1 MGEDE
6 PNLTRAHFSDGLVQP
21 PTSDSLRYTFSQ
33 FKFVASLEC
42 VRGPAAKV
50 AKDGGDVVSIHALET
65 LKLSVLKGCF
75 FFFSF
80 QNHFSLSIPKGG
92 WMLFSDFWSILHVAS
107 QNIRRLQL
115 SVEEVSWLRKQFE
128 DNWTEAVDEIFHCAG
143 GGVDRNKTGGRRF
156 FNQAGKVKKI
166 WNFSRNLAQE
176 FIWGASS
183 CFLFFVFFSQ
193 EGLCFLNRHL
203 FFEVIREI
211 VVLCCERM
219 FSFLLGTYRKK
230 KRF

>member
-75 FFFSF
+75 FFSF
-80 QNHFSLSIPKGG
+80 QNHFPFPSQRVVGCSFRISEASY
-92 WMLFSDFWSILHVAS
+92 MLHL
-107 QNIRRLQL
+107 
-115 SVEEVSWLRKQFE
+115 
-128 DNWTEAVDEIFHCAG
+128 
-143 GGVDRNKTGGRRF
+143 KT
-156 FNQAGKVKKI
+156 
-166 WNFSRNLAQE
+166 S
-176 FIWGASS
+176 GAAAE
-183 CFLFFVFFSQ
+183 C
-193 EGLCFLNRHL
+193 
-203 FFEVIREI
+203 
-211 VVLCCERM
+211 
-219 FSFLLGTYRKK
+219 
-230 KRF
+230 

>member
-75 FFFSF
+75 FFFVPKS
-80 QNHFSLSIPKGG
+80 FSLSIPKGG
-92 WMLFSDFWSILHVAS
+92 WMLFSDF
-107 QNIRRLQL
+107 
-115 SVEEVSWLRKQFE
+115 
-128 DNWTEAVDEIFHCAG
+128 
-143 GGVDRNKTGGRRF
+143 
-156 FNQAGKVKKI
+156 
-166 WNFSRNLAQE
+166 
-176 FIWGASS
+176 
-183 CFLFFVFFSQ
+183 
-193 EGLCFLNRHL
+193 
-203 FFEVIREI
+203 
-211 VVLCCERM
+211 
-219 FSFLLGTYRKK
+219 
-230 KRF
+230 